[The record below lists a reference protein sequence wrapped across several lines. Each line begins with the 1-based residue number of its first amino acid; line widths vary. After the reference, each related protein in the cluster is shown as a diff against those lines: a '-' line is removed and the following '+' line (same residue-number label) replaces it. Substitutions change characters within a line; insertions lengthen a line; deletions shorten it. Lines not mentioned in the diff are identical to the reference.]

1 MGLDMYLSNKEHEE
15 VMYWRKANQIR
26 GWLVEHKI
34 IEDDD
39 NCTDRLVTVE
49 DLQNLLDDCKKVLDD
64 HSLAE
69 SLMPCS
75 SGFFFGSELYN
86 DWYFEQLQE
95 TVDKLQPIVDK
106 ADKEHDH
113 FIYSDWW

>member
-1 MGLDMYLSNKEHEE
+1 MGLDMYLSNKNNEE

-34 IEDDD
+34 IQDDD
-39 NCTDRLVTVE
+39 NCVDRLVTVD
-49 DLQNLLDDCKKVLDD
+49 DLQNLLDDCKKILED

-69 SLMPCS
+69 SLMPTT
-75 SGFFFGSELYN
+75 SGPFFGGTQYDE
-86 DWYFEQLQE
+86 WYFEDLNE
-95 TVDKLQPIVDK
+95 TVEKLQPIVD
-106 ADKEHDH
+106 AAKEDDH

>member
-1 MGLDMYLSNKEHEE
+1 
-15 VMYWRKANQIR
+15 MYWRKANQIR

-39 NCTDRLVTVE
+39 NCKDRFVTVE
-49 DLQNLLDDCKKVLDD
+49 DLQNLLDDCKKVLND

-69 SLMPCS
+69 SLMPCT
-75 SGFFFGSELYN
+75 SGFFFGGSSYDEY
-86 DWYFEQLQE
+86 YFEDLQE
-95 TVDKLQPIVDK
+95 TVDKLQPIVD
-106 ADKEHDH
+106 AAKEDEH